1 MMTWWMAW
9 IKRIF
14 RTIEWGCLILGG
26 GIIPVVPHRNP
37 QQNAKKH
44 QQDPQR
50 KTTVELYLYIRLHFC
65 VCVGGG
71 YAIMIN
77 YGGFPHLTPKA
88 IRLTCGYQRRDYPQ
102 KHP

>member
-9 IKRIF
+9 IKRTF

-50 KTTVELYLYIRLHFC
+50 KTTVELYLYIRLHLC
-65 VCVGGG
+65 VCVGRLC
-71 YAIMIN
+71 N
-77 YGGFPHLTPKA
+77 YDQLWGVPTFDP
-88 IRLTCGYQRRDYPQ
+88 
-102 KHP
+102 